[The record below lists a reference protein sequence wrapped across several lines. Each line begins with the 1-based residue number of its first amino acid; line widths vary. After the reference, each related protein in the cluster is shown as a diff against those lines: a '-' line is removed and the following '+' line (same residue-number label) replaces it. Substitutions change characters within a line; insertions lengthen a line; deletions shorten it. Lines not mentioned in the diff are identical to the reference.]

1 MNDKIWEARDLI
13 EYAIQLIDSGE
24 VDMAR
29 SQLTDALDSIDVAE
43 SEW

>member
-13 EYAIQLIDSGE
+13 EYSIQLIDSGE
-24 VDMAR
+24 FDMAR
-29 SQLTDALDSIDVAE
+29 SQLVDALDVIDIAE